1 VGISP
6 IFVYGTLLSGGPN
19 HHLLADSRGGGP
31 VRTDAQ
37 FELVDLGPYPALLRG
52 GRTAVEGELYF
63 VTDEV
68 KRVLDELEGHPDLY
82 QRSRIT
88 LEDGRQVEA
97 YLLDRRRLSSLE
109 LTPSAPPRVIAH
121 GDWRAWCKIAV
132 LAFFIIVGL
141 VGNGLAE
148 GRRRDAGTD
157 SGHAAASAS
166 ASASPA
172 PPPSATEAPPTS
184 ATHTAP
190 PPSATVAPQEP
201 VPESAGF
208 PVKLRDARIF
218 TVRIPWSGRTAEE
231 RARAASQALQKVVE
245 ANEPPNVRV
254 DEQNDVA
261 TIYVG
266 DRLIIQLGR
275 DDALAAGDV
284 SLRVH
289 TESVAS
295 KVRDGLHVEEKRVSL
310 LKMGITLVVVLVT
323 GILALFLVR
332 RVGRLVRATR
342 TWLQEQ
348 PERVPALRV
357 QSIYVVRP
365 STLRL
370 LFSGTVRILVLVLQI
385 GIAYGWLL
393 FALYIFEPT
402 REYTGRLTELVTSPL
417 SGFTSKVGSSIPV
430 LVIATA
436 SIAALVIMVRFVGA
450 FFDSAARGETAIGWV
465 PPDMVGTTSLVVR
478 FAIVVLFLVVAIP
491 FITGSEDAALSRIG
505 LVAVLALGL
514 ASTPMLASMCVGLF
528 VVYGRGLTVGDFAS
542 FGPHAGR
549 IDSITLLDVRLRDVH
564 GCEMRVPHLLSLF
577 HPTRVLGKVRPVS
590 AIISVAS
597 GIPQPALREMLAG
610 VASNIG
616 TEPRL
621 EILSIDAAGTCYRV
635 TVRSEQPEAEQ
646 RLYFALADALTE
658 QSVPLGTAPKS

>member
-1 VGISP
+1 
-6 IFVYGTLLSGGPN
+6 VYGTLLSGGPN
-19 HHLLADSRGGGP
+19 HHLLAGSQSAGP
-31 VRTDAQ
+31 VRTSAS
-37 FELVDLGPYPALLRG
+37 FELVDLGEYPALVPG
-52 GRTAVEGELYF
+52 GGTAVCGELYF

-68 KRVLDELEGHPDLY
+68 KTVLDDLEGHPDFY
-82 QRSRIT
+82 KRTTIT
-88 LEDGRQVEA
+88 LEDGWEAEA
-97 YLLDRRRLSSLE
+97 YLLDRSRVSTFE
-109 LTPSAPPRVIAH
+109 PSQATRPRVIAQ
-121 GDWRAWCKIAV
+121 GDWRAWCKMAV
-132 LAFFIIVGL
+132 LAL
-141 VGNGLAE
+141 VVMMGLAGPAFAE
-148 GRRRDAGTD
+148 GKRRDAGTD
-157 SGHAAASAS
+157 SGRATASAS
-166 ASASPA
+166 ASASAA
-172 PPPSATEAPPTS
+172 PVASVLEAPPALS
-184 ATHTAP
+184 VHAP
-190 PPSATVAPQEP
+190 AAPSATVAPQEP

-254 DEQNDVA
+254 EEQNDAA

-289 TESVAS
+289 ADSVAS
-295 KVRDGLHVEEKRVSL
+295 KIRDGLRVEEKRVSL

-323 GILALFLVR
+323 GILALFLLR

-348 PERVPALRV
+348 PDRVPALRV

-370 LFSGTVRILVLVLQI
+370 LFSGTVRILVLLLQI
-385 GIAYGWLL
+385 GIVYGWLI

-402 REYTGRLTELVTSPL
+402 REYTGRLTELVLNPL
-417 SGFTSKVGSSIPV
+417 SGFTSKVGTSVPV
-430 LVIATA
+430 LVIATT
-436 SIAALVIMVRFVGA
+436 SIAALIILVRFVGA

-465 PPDMVGTTSLVVR
+465 PPDLIGTTSFAVR
-478 FAIVVLFLVVAIP
+478 FAIVVLFLVVAVP
-491 FITGSEDAALSRIG
+491 FITGSEDAPLSRIG

-514 ASTPMLASMCVGLF
+514 ASTPMLASMCVGIF
-528 VVYGRGLTVGDFAS
+528 VVYGRGLTVGDFAA

-564 GCEMRVPHLLSLF
+564 GCELRVPHLLSLF

-597 GIPQPALREMLAG
+597 GVAQPEIRELLAG

-646 RLYFALADALTE
+646 RLYFALADALTQ
-658 QSVPLGTAPKS
+658 QSVPLGTAPRI